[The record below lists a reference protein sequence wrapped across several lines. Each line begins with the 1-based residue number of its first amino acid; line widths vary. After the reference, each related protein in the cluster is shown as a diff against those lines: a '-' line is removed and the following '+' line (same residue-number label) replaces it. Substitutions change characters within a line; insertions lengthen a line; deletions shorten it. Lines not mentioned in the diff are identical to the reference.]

1 MIIIG
6 KYTILKF
13 LTEEITEKELDKKLK
28 EFMNSKAFT
37 QKIKDVVDDEVK
49 SDKELEKLIVDITK
63 DALEQLYK
71 TLWTKRQF
79 WKSQIKPR

>member
-1 MIIIG
+1 MIFIG
-6 KYTILKF
+6 KDINLKF
-13 LTEEITEKELDKKLK
+13 LNEETTDKELDKKLK

-37 QKIKDVVDDEVK
+37 KKIKDVVDDEVK
-49 SDKELEKLIVDITK
+49 SDKELEKLVVNITK

-79 WKSQIKPR
+79 WKSQIK